1 MKSDGNTAK
10 QALKQLASQGH
21 GESDFYIA
29 PWRVGNLP
37 AMSIANSHAE
47 NIYFRRRNPQRR
59 AREINE

>member
-29 PWRVGNLP
+29 PWRVGDLP
-37 AMSIANSHAE
+37 PLSIANSHAQNMLSKKISTE
-47 NIYFRRRNPQRR
+47 
-59 AREINE
+59 AGK